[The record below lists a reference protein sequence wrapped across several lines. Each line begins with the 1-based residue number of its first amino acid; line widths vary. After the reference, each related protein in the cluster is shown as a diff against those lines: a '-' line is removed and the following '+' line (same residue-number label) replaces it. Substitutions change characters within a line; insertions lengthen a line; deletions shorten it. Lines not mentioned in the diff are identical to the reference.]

1 MPFFF
6 SVVPEFRRLVHFR
19 FGRCMGQKGPG
30 FIFPLWPIID
40 QVVVVDLRELYLDV
54 QPQTCITKDNAPVS
68 VDMLVYMKIVEPQDS
83 VLKVE
88 NFLGAARGMAITT
101 LRSVVGD
108 ISLDDVLAKRDEIN
122 QIMQAKLDEVTDRWG
137 VKVTA
142 VEIREIEPPRDIQEA
157 MSRQMS
163 AERNR
168 RAAVLE
174 ADGQKQANITV
185 AEGEKQAA
193 ILRAEGDRQAAI
205 LRAEADR
212 QAAILR
218 AEGFSSALDKVFQ
231 VAKGVDAKTM
241 SLQYFDTLRAIGE
254 SPSTKYVFPL
264 EFTNFLR
271 PFASMF
277 GGEGG
282 DGDGSPRRR
291 NVDVEDKPKQ

>member
-19 FGRCMGQKGPG
+19 FGRCLGQKGPG
-30 FIFPLWPIID
+30 FVFPLWPIID
-40 QVVVVDLRELYLDV
+40 QVVVVDLRELFLDV
-54 QPQTCITKDNAPVS
+54 PIQTCITKDNAPVS
-68 VDMLVYMKIVEPQDS
+68 VDMLVYMRVVDPQDS

-88 NFLGAARGMAITT
+88 TFLGAARGMAITT
-101 LRSVVGD
+101 LRSVIGD
-108 ISLDDVLAKRDEIN
+108 ISLDDVLAKRDRIN
-122 QIMQAKLDEVTDRWG
+122 QLMQAKLDEVTVRWG
-137 VKVTA
+137 TKVTA
-142 VEIREIEPPRDIQEA
+142 VEIREIQPPHDIQEA

-193 ILRAEGDRQAAI
+193 ILRAEGDRQATI

-218 AEGFSSALDKVFQ
+218 AEGFSNALDKVFQ

-271 PFASMF
+271 PFGSMF
-277 GGEGG
+277 GEGG
-282 DGDGSPRRR
+282 DGGGAQRR
-291 NVDVEDKPKQ
+291 NVDVEDKTER

>member
-6 SVVPEFRRLVHFR
+6 SIVPEYRRIVHFR
-19 FGRCMGQKGPG
+19 FGRCLGEKGPG
-30 FIFPLWPIID
+30 LIFPLWPLVD
-40 QVVVVDLRELYLDV
+40 QVRLVDLREIFLDV
-54 QPQTCITKDNAPVS
+54 EPQTCITKDNAPVS
-68 VDMLVYMKIVEPQDS
+68 VDMLVYMKIVNPEDS

-88 NFLGAARGMAITT
+88 SVIGAARGMAITT
-101 LRSVVGD
+101 LRAVVGD
-108 ISLDDVLAKRDEIN
+108 ISLDDVLAKRDQIN
-122 QIMQAKLDEVTDRWG
+122 QVMQAKLDEVTDRWG

-142 VEIREIEPPRDIQEA
+142 VEIREIQPPRDIQEA

-168 RAAVLE
+168 RAVVLE
-174 ADGQKQANITV
+174 ADGQREANITV

-193 ILRAEGDRQAAI
+193 ILRAEGDRQATI

-212 QAAILR
+212 QAEILE
-218 AEGFSSALDKVFQ
+218 AEGFSNALDKIYQ
-231 VAKGVDAKTM
+231 VAKGVDTKTM
-241 SLQYFDTLRAIGE
+241 SLQYFETLKSIGE

-277 GGEGG
+277 GGDSG
-282 DGDGSPRRR
+282 DGGGNPSRKG
-291 NVDVEDKPKQ
+291 VSVEDETKQ

>member
-1 MPFFF
+1 
-6 SVVPEFRRLVHFR
+6 
-19 FGRCMGQKGPG
+19 
-30 FIFPLWPIID
+30 
-40 QVVVVDLRELYLDV
+40 VVDLREIFLDV
-54 QPQTCITKDNAPVS
+54 EPQTCITKDNAPVS
-68 VDMLVYMKIVEPQDS
+68 VDMLVYMKIVNPRDS

-88 NFLGAARGMAITT
+88 SVIGAARGMAITT
-101 LRSVVGD
+101 LRAVVGD
-108 ISLDDVLAKRDEIN
+108 ISLDDVLAKRDQIN

-142 VEIREIEPPRDIQEA
+142 VEIREIQPPRDIQEA

-168 RAAVLE
+168 RAIVLE
-174 ADGQKQANITV
+174 ADGQKEANITV

-193 ILRAEGDRQAAI
+193 ILRAEGDRQATI

-212 QAAILR
+212 QAEILE
-218 AEGFSSALDKVFQ
+218 AEGFSNALDKIYQ

-241 SLQYFDTLRAIGE
+241 SLQYFETLKTIGE

-277 GGEGG
+277 GGDSG
-282 DGDGSPRRR
+282 DGGVNPSRKGV
-291 NVDVEDKPKQ
+291 NVEDRPKQ

>member
-205 LRAEADR
+205 LAAEGDR
-212 QAAILR
+212 QAEILE
-218 AEGFSSALDKVFQ
+218 AEGFSTALDKIYQ

-241 SLQYFDTLRAIGE
+241 SLQYFDTLKRIGE

-277 GGEGG
+277 GGEGSG
-282 DGDGSPRRR
+282 DGGSRRT
-291 NVDVEDKPKQ
+291 NVDVEEKPKQ